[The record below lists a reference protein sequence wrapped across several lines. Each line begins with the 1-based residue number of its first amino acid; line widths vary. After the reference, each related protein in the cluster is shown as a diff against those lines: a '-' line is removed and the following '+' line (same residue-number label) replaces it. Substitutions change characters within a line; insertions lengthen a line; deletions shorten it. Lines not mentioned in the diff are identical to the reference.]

1 MAGGSL
7 AERQDAHQRA
17 VSSHEYPV
25 GGMEMS
31 EFPRSCLP
39 DKEQGPERRGAGPI
53 RDHECDKPSFSV
65 AIDAEVSWFEIQIR
79 RTGSPKW
86 DLLEHRAKSGQHS
99 CTAIDSRVVTGVERA
114 RVR

>member
-1 MAGGSL
+1 
-7 AERQDAHQRA
+7 
-17 VSSHEYPV
+17 
-25 GGMEMS
+25 
-31 EFPRSCLP
+31 
-39 DKEQGPERRGAGPI
+39 
-53 RDHECDKPSFSV
+53 V